1 MIFRA
6 WLGHFL
12 LTLQL
17 NFRSKQAIVYGYFV
31 PFFFLIAFGSV
42 FRGETPPLLH
52 QMGQLL
58 TLTALGGACF
68 GLPTGIVSERERGV
82 WRRYQLLPVGRFSLL
97 LSTLLAR
104 LVIVV
109 SAAGLQIGLA
119 RAIYG
124 TPLPL
129 HPGETALAFIF
140 VTAAFLGL
148 GLLIAALADDVPAV
162 QALGQCLFL
171 PMIMIGGVGVP
182 LGLLPEWAQRA
193 AGFMPG
199 RYAVELL
206 QRSISEPRGLERA
219 GFAFIALFVIGIAAA
234 IVGLKLFRW
243 DGSHRLNTRAK
254 IWVAGALVSWIA
266 VGGAAAYTGNLRSP
280 LLTHQDY
287 EGITP
292 EQIASIRYDD
302 LPGDDELYTRLAPP
316 FKTAE
321 RPGRLGEI
329 ATLLKTWPPSLI
341 DDPEQR
347 ARNLLSVAAIADVN
361 QDLLE
366 GEIARVVFDQLQ
378 EPVPPEELKKI
389 LAHLILAPDQG
400 TVITRATE
408 FGLKREIQEKAVRER
423 SRYYAKKL
431 LGRLVGKIEEAE
443 KI

>member
-1 MIFRA
+1 MIVRA
-6 WLGHFL
+6 LLGHFL

-42 FRGETPPLLH
+42 FRGETPPLVH

-68 GLPTGIVSERERGV
+68 GLPTGIVAERERGV
-82 WRRYQLLPVGRFSLL
+82 WRRYQLLPVGPFSLL
-97 LSTLLAR
+97 LSTVLAR
-104 LVIVV
+104 LVIVL
-109 SAAGLQIGLA
+109 SAAALQIALA
-119 RAIYG
+119 RGFYG

-129 HPGETALAFIF
+129 HPLETAFSFLF

-148 GLLIAALADDVPAV
+148 GLLVAALADDVPAV

-182 LGLLPEWAQRA
+182 LALLPEWAQRA

-199 RYAVELL
+199 RYAVEVL
-206 QRSISEPRGLERA
+206 QRSISESGGLKPA
-219 GFAFIALFVIGIAAA
+219 GGFAFVALFAIGAAA
-234 IVGLKLFRW
+234 ATVGLKLFRW
-243 DGSHRLNTRAK
+243 DGSHRLNAGAK
-254 IWVAGALVSWIA
+254 AWVAGALLSWIA
-266 VGGAAAYTGNLRSP
+266 VGAAAAYTGNLRSP
-280 LLTHQDY
+280 LLARQDY
-287 EGITP
+287 EAITA

-316 FKTAE
+316 FKTSE

-329 ATLLKTWPPSLI
+329 VALLKTWPPALL

-378 EPVPPEELKKI
+378 EPVPLEELKKI
-389 LAHLILAPDQG
+389 LAHIILAPDQG
-400 TVITRATE
+400 TVITRAPE
-408 FGLKREIQEKAVRER
+408 FGLRREIQEKAVRER
-423 SRYYAKKL
+423 SMYYAKKL
-431 LGRLVGKIEEAE
+431 LGRLVGKIAE
-443 KI
+443 

>member
-1 MIFRA
+1 VIPRA
-6 WLGHFL
+6 LLGHFL

-17 NFRSKQAIVYGYFV
+17 NFRSKQALVYGYFV

-42 FRGETPPLLH
+42 FHSERPLLLH

-68 GLPTGIVSERERGV
+68 GLPTGIVAERERGV
-82 WRRYQLLPVGRFSLL
+82 WRRYQLLPVGTLSLL

-104 LVIVV
+104 VVIVT
-109 SAAGLQIGLA
+109 SAAFLQVALA

-124 TPLPL
+124 TPWPL
-129 HPGETALAFIF
+129 HPGETALAFLV
-140 VTAAFLGL
+140 VTGAFLGL
-148 GLLIAALADDVPAV
+148 GLLIASLADDVPAV

-182 LGLLPEWAQRA
+182 LGLLPAWAQQI

-206 QRSISEPRGLERA
+206 QLSISEPRGL
-219 GFAFIALFVIGIAAA
+219 GHSSFAFLALAVIGLAAA
-234 IVGLKLFRW
+234 VVGVKLFRW
-243 DGSHRLNTRAK
+243 DGARRLGRAGMA
-254 IWVAGALVSWIA
+254 WVATALLAWIA
-266 VGGAAAYTGNLRSP
+266 VGAAAAATGNLRSR
-280 LLTHQDY
+280 LLAGTGY
-287 EGITP
+287 EAITP

-316 FKTAE
+316 FKTPE

-329 ATLLKTWPPSLI
+329 ATRFKTWPPGQV

-347 ARNLLSVAAIADVN
+347 ARNLLSIAAIADVN

-378 EPVPPEELKKI
+378 ENFSSDELKKI
-389 LAHLILAPDQG
+389 LAHIALAPNDG
-400 TVITRATE
+400 KVITQARE
-408 FGLKREIQEKAVRER
+408 FGLKREILEKAVRER
-423 SRYYAKKL
+423 SMYYAKKL
-431 LGRLVGKIEEAE
+431 LGRLVGKIAE
-443 KI
+443 